1 MSAAAE
7 LRLVPGRRNVAI
19 GRIAHSDGHYLDLKR
34 RHYCQEENQEIARQ
48 DVQNEA
54 VQARIQSFMDA
65 RGFPAQWAEDE
76 YTTYFEKIFGAD
88 KERQRRYLK
97 GILSED
103 RVSLSVGNRVLG
115 ALMSSGIARA
125 VFTTNFDSVVEKSV
139 AEVAGAS
146 LSAFH
151 LEGSCAANQALNN
164 EEFPV
169 YCKLHGDFRYD
180 SIKNL
185 PADLARQNAELAACM
200 VNAGGRFGFVVAGY
214 SGRDASIMKLLRS
227 VLDGGNAFPHGL
239 FWTGLKGNA
248 IPRAVDELLQE
259 AGQKGVNAR
268 YVEIETFDSLM
279 LRLWRNIDQKPSDLN
294 AKVQKTSATSV
305 NIPLPENG
313 QGRPLLR
320 FNALPIRRLP
330 KRCFFLSF
338 KGPKEWADLREA
350 RRVSKGRLILTKAE
364 GIWCWGERDTITAQ
378 FGDDLES
385 ISETDVP
392 PDFMT
397 PGNLHIK
404 GFLEEAI
411 CAAIARGRPLLSRIW
426 RSTAHLI
433 ADPHSEGIGALAPLS
448 RVVGKTSGIVPGL
461 LSTVT
466 DEYPRPEQ
474 VRWSEAV
481 RVSVEMRNGA
491 VWLLVDPDVWIWP
504 ARCRQNATEFLAQRR
519 RDRFNRK
526 YNDLLTAWVQIIL
539 STDRRGIDVEL
550 SVPYGP
556 KGVGESSF
564 VVGSRTA
571 FAWRLGL

>member
-338 KGPKEWADLREA
+338 KGPK
-350 RRVSKGRLILTKAE
+350 G
-364 GIWCWGERDTITAQ
+364 
-378 FGDDLES
+378 
-385 ISETDVP
+385 
-392 PDFMT
+392 
-397 PGNLHIK
+397 
-404 GFLEEAI
+404 
-411 CAAIARGRPLLSRIW
+411 
-426 RSTAHLI
+426 
-433 ADPHSEGIGALAPLS
+433 
-448 RVVGKTSGIVPGL
+448 
-461 LSTVT
+461 
-466 DEYPRPEQ
+466 
-474 VRWSEAV
+474 
-481 RVSVEMRNGA
+481 
-491 VWLLVDPDVWIWP
+491 
-504 ARCRQNATEFLAQRR
+504 
-519 RDRFNRK
+519 
-526 YNDLLTAWVQIIL
+526 
-539 STDRRGIDVEL
+539 
-550 SVPYGP
+550 
-556 KGVGESSF
+556 
-564 VVGSRTA
+564 
-571 FAWRLGL
+571 